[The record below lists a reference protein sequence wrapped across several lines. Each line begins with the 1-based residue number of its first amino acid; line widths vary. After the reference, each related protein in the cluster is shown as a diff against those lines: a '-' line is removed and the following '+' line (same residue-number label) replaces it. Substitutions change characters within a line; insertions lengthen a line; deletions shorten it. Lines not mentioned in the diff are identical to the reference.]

1 MPEIVNS
8 ADRSRQVGSADE
20 ILNSPATPVEVI
32 VALQPPPRPR
42 RIDIVVSVREKTME
56 TGARKLQAMFDKY
69 RGEDLSE
76 KDRHL
81 IAGAFVTLADRLPM
95 SGFDFVE
102 WIDTCSDFYPDCVK
116 AYAEERL
123 GMQRIEAPVIC
134 NAAHNCGDL

>member
-1 MPEIVNS
+1 MTITTHNPSHDNVTLT
-8 ADRSRQVGSADE
+8 A
-20 ILNSPATPVEVI
+20 PVEVI
-32 VALQPPPRPR
+32 EALQPPTPPRH
-42 RIDIVVSVREKTME
+42 IDIVVSVPEKTME
-56 TGARKLQAMFDKY
+56 TCARKLQAMFDNH

-81 IAGAFVTLADRLPM
+81 IAGAFVTLANELPM

-123 GMQRIEAPVIC
+123 GMQRIAAPVIC
-134 NAAHNCGDL
+134 NAASVCGIL